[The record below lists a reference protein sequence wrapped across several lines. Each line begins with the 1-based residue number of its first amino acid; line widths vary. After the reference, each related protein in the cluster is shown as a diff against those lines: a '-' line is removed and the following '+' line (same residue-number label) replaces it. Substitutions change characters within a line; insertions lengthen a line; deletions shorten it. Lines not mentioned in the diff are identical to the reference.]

1 MTDSHHLDASELL
14 FWDVDTQFDFIQPE
28 GKLYVPGAEKI
39 IENLRRLTAAAS
51 KAEILIVAST
61 CAHQPGDAEFQ
72 QFPPHC
78 LAGTPGQKKISETM
92 VNDHYVIPNRKL
104 DLPADLSGHRQIVI
118 EKQQFDVFSNPNVDE
133 LLRRLGKRE
142 AILYGVV
149 TEVCVDRAARGLI
162 ERGYRVHL
170 VRDAVQHLDA
180 NLGRAT
186 ADEITKHGGRLLT
199 TDEAL
204 GGIAQRTGA
213 DISSVT
219 SPNR

>member
-1 MTDSHHLDASELL
+1 M
-14 FWDVDTQFDFIQPE
+14 
-28 GKLYVPGAEKI
+28 
-39 IENLRRLTAAAS
+39 
-51 KAEILIVAST
+51 
-61 CAHQPGDAEFQ
+61 
-72 QFPPHC
+72 
-78 LAGTPGQKKISETM
+78 
-92 VNDHYVIPNRKL
+92 
-104 DLPADLSGHRQIVI
+104 
-118 EKQQFDVFSNPNVDE
+118 
-133 LLRRLGKRE
+133 
-142 AILYGVV
+142 V

>member
-78 LAGTPGQKKISETM
+78 LVGTPGQKKISETM

-142 AILYGVV
+142 ATLYGVV

>member
-1 MTDSHHLDASELL
+1 VTDSHHFDASELL
-14 FWDVDTQFDFIQPE
+14 FWDVDTQFDFILPE
-28 GKLYVPGAEKI
+28 GKLYVQGAEKI

-61 CAHQPGDAEFQ
+61 CAHQPGDAEFR

-92 VNDHYVIPNRKL
+92 VNDHYVIPNRTL
-104 DLPADLSGHRQIVI
+104 ELPDGLTRHKQIII
-118 EKQQFDVFSNPNVDE
+118 EKQQFDVFSNPNVEE

-142 AILYGVV
+142 VILYGVV
-149 TEVCVDRAARGLI
+149 TEICVDRAARGLI

-204 GGIAQRTGA
+204 GIAQRTEA